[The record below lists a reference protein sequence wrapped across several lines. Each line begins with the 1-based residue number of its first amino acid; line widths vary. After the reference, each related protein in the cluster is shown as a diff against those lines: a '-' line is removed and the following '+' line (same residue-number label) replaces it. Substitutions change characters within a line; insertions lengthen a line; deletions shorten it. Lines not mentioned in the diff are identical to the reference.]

1 MAKYN
6 IYLHYCNGILQLVLL
21 VTSEL
26 SAAIEVFQAK
36 LAGDVICFAPDP
48 VRNV

>member
-21 VTSEL
+21 ITSEL
-26 SAAIEVFQAK
+26 SAVIEVFEAK
-36 LAGDVICFAPDP
+36 VAADVIFVSPDP